1 LRPLSLFT
9 FYRMGTNTMAMTNDE
24 IIDFLI
30 SDTQLFIQEK
40 MGLDI
45 NDSFGDYLEGLV
57 NRSQSVLRMM
67 GVPEEQ
73 IPTDGSC

>member
-1 LRPLSLFT
+1 VTGQFRSRRKQLAK
-9 FYRMGTNTMAMTNDE
+9 AMTNEE
-24 IIDFLI
+24 IINYLL
-30 SDTQLFIQEK
+30 SDTAMFIDEK
-40 MGLDI
+40 EGLDI
-45 NDSFGDYLEGLV
+45 NDSFGDYLEGLI

>member
-1 LRPLSLFT
+1 
-9 FYRMGTNTMAMTNDE
+9 MTNEE
-24 IIDFLI
+24 IINYLL
-30 SDTQLFIQEK
+30 SDTAMFIDEK
-40 MGLDI
+40 EDLDI
-45 NDSFGDYLEGLV
+45 NDSFGDYLEGLI

>member
-1 LRPLSLFT
+1 
-9 FYRMGTNTMAMTNDE
+9 MTNVMTNDE

-30 SDTQLFIQEK
+30 SDTKLFIGEK
-40 MGLDI
+40 EGLDI
-45 NDSFGDYLEGLV
+45 NDSFGDYLEGLI

-67 GVPEEQ
+67 GVPEDQ

>member
-1 LRPLSLFT
+1 
-9 FYRMGTNTMAMTNDE
+9 MGTNTMAMTNDE

>member
-1 LRPLSLFT
+1 
-9 FYRMGTNTMAMTNDE
+9 MAMTNDE

-67 GVPEEQ
+67 GVPDEQ

>member
-1 LRPLSLFT
+1 MVIGLLSWRRKPLTKQMS
-9 FYRMGTNTMAMTNDE
+9 NEE
-24 IIDFLI
+24 IINYLL
-30 SDTQLFIQEK
+30 SDTAMFIDEK
-40 MGLDI
+40 EGLDI
-45 NDSFGDYLEGLV
+45 NDSFGDYLEGLI

>member
-1 LRPLSLFT
+1 MKT
-9 FYRMGTNTMAMTNDE
+9 MTNAE

-30 SDTQLFIQEK
+30 SDTQLFINEK
-40 MGLDI
+40 EGLDI
-45 NDSFGDYLEGLV
+45 NDSFGDYLEGLI

-67 GVPEEQ
+67 GVPEDQ

>member
-1 LRPLSLFT
+1 
-9 FYRMGTNTMAMTNDE
+9 MTNEE
-24 IIDFLI
+24 IINYLI
-30 SDTQLFIQEK
+30 SDTATFIDEK
-40 MGLDI
+40 EGLDI
-45 NDSFGDYLEGLV
+45 NDSFGDYLEGLI

>member
-1 LRPLSLFT
+1 
-9 FYRMGTNTMAMTNDE
+9 MTNEE
-24 IIDFLI
+24 IINYLL
-30 SDTQLFIQEK
+30 SDTATFIDE
-40 MGLDI
+40 MEGLDI
-45 NDSFGDYLEGLV
+45 NDSFGDYLQGLI

>member
-1 LRPLSLFT
+1 MT
-9 FYRMGTNTMAMTNDE
+9 KTMTNEE

-30 SDTQLFIQEK
+30 SDTALFISEK
-40 MGLDI
+40 EGLDI
-45 NDSFGDYLEGLV
+45 NDSFGDYLEGLI

-67 GVPEEQ
+67 GVPEDK